1 MGSEKFGNTRQMDE
15 IEQALRSLLEN
26 GNNTSRGTGE
36 TWKQQES
43 EQREDDTL
51 QGEPSWNRETEPF
64 WKQKSQP
71 TSKQEQEP
79 TWLQE
84 PKPNWQQEEE
94 LPLDWR
100 QESSVEQ
107 EQASFGEQEQGASWE
122 QEEQEQESPG
132 EQEQDS
138 FWEQQGEPERHIR
151 GRANRKKGKPK
162 KKRKNNTK
170 LVVALCI
177 VAAAVV
183 ALGGVIGTGLTVVHS
198 KLDMVGQVK
207 VNREAL
213 NIDPKVAKD
222 LANYRNIALLGID
235 SRDMDSD
242 KQTRSDAMIVAS
254 VDKRTNEVRLVSL
267 YRDTY
272 VNIGDNYGLDK
283 MTHAY
288 YYGGATQTMQT
299 INRNL
304 DLNCEEVVVVNWKS
318 VADTIDLLGGIDIKI
333 EESEIN
339 EMNKYIKDTQKN
351 VGGSKKKIKKAGKQT
366 LNGIQAVTY
375 ARIRKDSAQGDHRRN
390 ERMKAVLTA
399 AFNKAK
405 TLSLSQLNEIANQVL
420 PEIKT
425 NMTTNQMMEI
435 LLELASYSI
444 TESESWPYEWTDWT
458 YNGVWYGPPVTL
470 ERNVAELHEEFFEQ
484 KDYEPTDKVKE
495 ISESI
500 SSITG
505 KW

>member
-1 MGSEKFGNTRQMDE
+1 MGSEKFDNTRQMDE
-15 IEQALRSLLEN
+15 IEQALRSLLDKGDQSTKEKRE
-26 GNNTSRGTGE
+26 SEE
-36 TWKQQES
+36 TAGRLEAESFWKPERTVRAPKRESFWEPEKTPNWISEEPERES
-43 EQREDDTL
+43 EQENSWEA
-51 QGEPSWNRETEPF
+51 EPSWEPAV
-64 WKQKSQP
+64 
-71 TSKQEQEP
+71 
-79 TWLQE
+79 E
-84 PKPNWQQEEE
+84 PKRSKK
-94 LPLDWR
+94 R
-100 QESSVEQ
+100 QE
-107 EQASFGEQEQGASWE
+107 
-122 QEEQEQESPG
+122 
-132 EQEQDS
+132 
-138 FWEQQGEPERHIR
+138 
-151 GRANRKKGKPK
+151 KPK
-162 KKRKNNTK
+162 KKRKNTK
-170 LVVALCI
+170 LIVITSVVL
-177 VAAAVV
+177 AAVL

-207 VNREAL
+207 VNRKAL
-213 NIDPKVAKD
+213 GIDARVAKD

-235 SRDMDSD
+235 ARDMDND
-242 KQTRSDAMIVAS
+242 KQTRSDAMIIAS
-254 VDKRTNEVRLVSL
+254 VDKQTNEVRLVSL

-288 YYGGATQTMQT
+288 FYGGATQTLQT

-318 VADTIDLLGGIDIKI
+318 VADTVDALGGLEIEIK
-333 EESEIN
+333 ESEIK

-351 VGGSKKKIKKAGKQT
+351 IGGSKKKIKKAGKQT

-390 ERMKAVLTA
+390 ERMKIVLAA

-405 TLSLSQLNEIANQVL
+405 TLSLNQLNEIANEIL

-444 TESESWPYEWTDWT
+444 TDSKSWPYQWTDWT
-458 YNGVWYGPPVTL
+458 YNGIWYGPPVTL
-470 ERNVAELHEEFFEQ
+470 ERNVTQLHEEFFKQ
-484 KDYEPTDKVKE
+484 KDYEPTDKVKS
-495 ISESI
+495 ISDSI

>member
-1 MGSEKFGNTRQMDE
+1 MGSEKFDNTRQMDE
-15 IEQALRSLLEN
+15 IEQALRSLLDKGDQSTKEKRE
-26 GNNTSRGTGE
+26 SEE
-36 TWKQQES
+36 TAGRLEADSFWKPERTVRAPKRESFWEPEKTPNWISEESERES
-43 EQREDDTL
+43 EQENSWEA
-51 QGEPSWNRETEPF
+51 EPSWEPAV
-64 WKQKSQP
+64 
-71 TSKQEQEP
+71 
-79 TWLQE
+79 E
-84 PKPNWQQEEE
+84 PKRNKK
-94 LPLDWR
+94 R
-100 QESSVEQ
+100 QE
-107 EQASFGEQEQGASWE
+107 
-122 QEEQEQESPG
+122 
-132 EQEQDS
+132 
-138 FWEQQGEPERHIR
+138 
-151 GRANRKKGKPK
+151 KPR
-162 KKRKNNTK
+162 KKRKNTK
-170 LVVALCI
+170 LIVITSVVL
-177 VAAAVV
+177 AAVL

-207 VNREAL
+207 VNRKAL
-213 NIDPKVAKD
+213 GIDARVAKD

-235 SRDMDSD
+235 ARDMDND
-242 KQTRSDAMIVAS
+242 KQTRSDAMIIAS
-254 VDKRTNEVRLVSL
+254 VDKQTNEVRLVSL

-288 YYGGATQTMQT
+288 FYGGATQTLQT

-318 VADTIDLLGGIDIKI
+318 VADTVDALGGLEIEIK
-333 EESEIN
+333 ESEIK

-351 VGGSKKKIKKAGKQT
+351 IGGSKKKIKKAGKQT

-390 ERMKAVLTA
+390 ERMKIVLAA

-405 TLSLSQLNEIANQVL
+405 TLSLNQLNEIANEIL

-425 NMTTNQMMEI
+425 NMTTNQMMEV

-444 TESESWPYEWTDWT
+444 TDSKSWPYQWTDWT
-458 YNGVWYGPPVTL
+458 YNGIWYGPPVTL
-470 ERNVAELHEEFFEQ
+470 ERNVTQLHEEFFKQ
-484 KDYEPTDKVKE
+484 KDYEPTDKVKS
-495 ISESI
+495 ISDSI

>member
-1 MGSEKFGNTRQMDE
+1 MGSEKFENTKQIDE
-15 IEQALRSLLEN
+15 IEQALRSLLDKGDQSTEEKQEAKETAN
-26 GNNTSRGTGE
+26 GLDLESF
-36 TWKQQES
+36 WKPAGAVRAPKQES
-43 EQREDDTL
+43 FWESEKTPQWTPE
-51 QGEPSWNRETEPF
+51 EP
-64 WKQKSQP
+64 
-71 TSKQEQEP
+71 EQE
-79 TWLQE
+79 L
-84 PKPNWQQEEE
+84 EEE
-94 LPLDWR
+94 NPWEED
-100 QESSVEQ
+100 
-107 EQASFGEQEQGASWE
+107 ASWE
-122 QEEQEQESPG
+122 PAV
-132 EQEQDS
+132 
-138 FWEQQGEPERHIR
+138 EPKRSR
-151 GRANRKKGKPK
+151 KARAKQKTPK
-162 KKRKNNTK
+162 KKKKNTK
-170 LVVALCI
+170 LI
-177 VAAAVV
+177 VITSIVLAAVL

-207 VNREAL
+207 VNRKAL
-213 NIDPKVAKD
+213 GIDSRVAKE
-222 LANYRNIALLGID
+222 LTNYRNIALLGID
-235 SRDMDSD
+235 ARDMNDD
-242 KQTRSDAMIVAS
+242 KQTRSDAMIIAS

-288 YYGGATQTMQT
+288 FYGGATQTLQT

-318 VADTIDLLGGIDIKI
+318 VADTVDALGGLDIEIK
-333 EESEIN
+333 ESEIK

-351 VGGSKKKIKKAGKQT
+351 IGGSKKKIKKAGKQT

-390 ERMKAVLTA
+390 ERMKIVLAA

-405 TLSLSQLNEIANQVL
+405 TLSLNQLNEIANEIL
-420 PEIKT
+420 PDIKT

-444 TESESWPYEWTDWT
+444 TESKSWPYHWTDWT
-458 YNGVWYGPPVTL
+458 YNGIWYGPPVTL
-470 ERNVAELHEEFFEQ
+470 ERNVVQLHEEFFEQ
-484 KDYEPTDKVKE
+484 KDYQPTDKVKS
-495 ISESI
+495 ISDSI

>member
-1 MGSEKFGNTRQMDE
+1 MGSEKFDNTRQMDE
-15 IEQALRSLLEN
+15 IEQALRSLLDKGDQSTKEKRE
-26 GNNTSRGTGE
+26 SEE
-36 TWKQQES
+36 TAGRLEAESFWKPERTVRAPKRESFWEPEKTPNWISEESERES
-43 EQREDDTL
+43 EQENSWEA
-51 QGEPSWNRETEPF
+51 EPSWEPAV
-64 WKQKSQP
+64 
-71 TSKQEQEP
+71 
-79 TWLQE
+79 E
-84 PKPNWQQEEE
+84 PKRNKK
-94 LPLDWR
+94 R
-100 QESSVEQ
+100 QE
-107 EQASFGEQEQGASWE
+107 
-122 QEEQEQESPG
+122 
-132 EQEQDS
+132 
-138 FWEQQGEPERHIR
+138 
-151 GRANRKKGKPK
+151 KPR
-162 KKRKNNTK
+162 KKRKNTK
-170 LVVALCI
+170 LIVITSVVL
-177 VAAAVV
+177 AAVL

-207 VNREAL
+207 VNRKAL
-213 NIDPKVAKD
+213 GIDAKVAKD

-235 SRDMDSD
+235 ARDMDND
-242 KQTRSDAMIVAS
+242 KQTRSDAMIIAS
-254 VDKRTNEVRLVSL
+254 VDKQTNEVRLVSL

-288 YYGGATQTMQT
+288 FYGGATQTLQT

-318 VADTIDLLGGIDIKI
+318 VADTVDALGGLEIEIK
-333 EESEIN
+333 ESEIK

-351 VGGSKKKIKKAGKQT
+351 IGGSKKKIKKAGKQT

-390 ERMKAVLTA
+390 ERMKIVLAA

-405 TLSLSQLNEIANQVL
+405 TLSLNQLNEIANEIL

-425 NMTTNQMMEI
+425 NMTTNQMMEV

-444 TESESWPYEWTDWT
+444 TDSKSWPYQWTDWT
-458 YNGVWYGPPVTL
+458 YNGIWYGPPVTL
-470 ERNVAELHEEFFEQ
+470 ERNVTQLHEEFFKQ
-484 KDYEPTDKVKE
+484 KNYEPTDKVKS
-495 ISESI
+495 ISDSI

>member
-1 MGSEKFGNTRQMDE
+1 MGSEKFDNTRQMDE
-15 IEQALRSLLEN
+15 IEQALRSLLDKGDQSTKEKRE
-26 GNNTSRGTGE
+26 SEE
-36 TWKQQES
+36 TAGRLEAESFWKPERTVRAPKRESFWEPEKTPNWISEESERES
-43 EQREDDTL
+43 EQENSWEA
-51 QGEPSWNRETEPF
+51 EPSWEPAV
-64 WKQKSQP
+64 
-71 TSKQEQEP
+71 
-79 TWLQE
+79 E
-84 PKPNWQQEEE
+84 PKRNKK
-94 LPLDWR
+94 R
-100 QESSVEQ
+100 QE
-107 EQASFGEQEQGASWE
+107 
-122 QEEQEQESPG
+122 
-132 EQEQDS
+132 
-138 FWEQQGEPERHIR
+138 
-151 GRANRKKGKPK
+151 KPR
-162 KKRKNNTK
+162 KKRKNTK
-170 LVVALCI
+170 LIVITSVVL
-177 VAAAVV
+177 AAVL

-207 VNREAL
+207 VNRKAL
-213 NIDPKVAKD
+213 GIDARVAKD

-235 SRDMDSD
+235 ARDMDND
-242 KQTRSDAMIVAS
+242 KQTRSDAMIIAS
-254 VDKRTNEVRLVSL
+254 VDKQTNEVRLVSL

-288 YYGGATQTMQT
+288 FYGGATQTLQT

-318 VADTIDLLGGIDIKI
+318 VADTVDALGGLEIEIK
-333 EESEIN
+333 ESEIK

-351 VGGSKKKIKKAGKQT
+351 IGGSKKKIKKAGKQT

-390 ERMKAVLTA
+390 ERMKIVLAA

-405 TLSLSQLNEIANQVL
+405 TLSLNQLNEIANEIL

-425 NMTTNQMMEI
+425 NMTTNQMMEV

-444 TESESWPYEWTDWT
+444 TDSKSWPYQWTDWT
-458 YNGVWYGPPVTL
+458 YNGIWYGPPVTL
-470 ERNVAELHEEFFEQ
+470 ERNVTQLHEEFFKQ
-484 KDYEPTDKVKE
+484 KDYEPTDKVKS
-495 ISESI
+495 ISDSI

>member
-1 MGSEKFGNTRQMDE
+1 MGSEKFDNTRQMDE
-15 IEQALRSLLEN
+15 IEQALRSLLDKGDQSTKEKRE
-26 GNNTSRGTGE
+26 SEE
-36 TWKQQES
+36 TAGRLEAESFWKPERTVRAPKRESFWEPEKTPNWISEESERES
-43 EQREDDTL
+43 EQENSWEA
-51 QGEPSWNRETEPF
+51 EPSWEPAV
-64 WKQKSQP
+64 
-71 TSKQEQEP
+71 
-79 TWLQE
+79 E
-84 PKPNWQQEEE
+84 PKRSKK
-94 LPLDWR
+94 R
-100 QESSVEQ
+100 QE
-107 EQASFGEQEQGASWE
+107 
-122 QEEQEQESPG
+122 
-132 EQEQDS
+132 
-138 FWEQQGEPERHIR
+138 
-151 GRANRKKGKPK
+151 KPK
-162 KKRKNNTK
+162 KKRKNTK
-170 LVVALCI
+170 LIVITSVVL
-177 VAAAVV
+177 AAVL

-207 VNREAL
+207 VNRKAL
-213 NIDPKVAKD
+213 GIDAKVAKD

-235 SRDMDSD
+235 ARDMDND
-242 KQTRSDAMIVAS
+242 KQTRSDAMIIAS
-254 VDKRTNEVRLVSL
+254 VDKQTNEVRLVSL

-288 YYGGATQTMQT
+288 FYGGATQTLQT

-318 VADTIDLLGGIDIKI
+318 VADTVDALGGLEIEIK
-333 EESEIN
+333 ESEIK

-351 VGGSKKKIKKAGKQT
+351 IGGSKKKIKKAGKQT

-390 ERMKAVLTA
+390 ERMKIVLAA

-405 TLSLSQLNEIANQVL
+405 TLSLNQLNEIANEIL

-444 TESESWPYEWTDWT
+444 TDSKSWPYQWTDWT
-458 YNGVWYGPPVTL
+458 YNGIWYGPPVTL
-470 ERNVAELHEEFFEQ
+470 ERNVTQLHEEFFKQ
-484 KDYEPTDKVKE
+484 KDYEPTDKVKS
-495 ISESI
+495 ISDSI

>member
-1 MGSEKFGNTRQMDE
+1 MGSEKFDNTRQMDE
-15 IEQALRSLLEN
+15 IEQALRSLLDKGDQSTKEKRE
-26 GNNTSRGTGE
+26 SEE
-36 TWKQQES
+36 TAGRLEAESFWKPERTVRAPKRESFWEPEKTPNWISEESERES
-43 EQREDDTL
+43 EQENSWEA
-51 QGEPSWNRETEPF
+51 EPSWEPAV
-64 WKQKSQP
+64 
-71 TSKQEQEP
+71 
-79 TWLQE
+79 E
-84 PKPNWQQEEE
+84 PKRNKK
-94 LPLDWR
+94 R
-100 QESSVEQ
+100 QE
-107 EQASFGEQEQGASWE
+107 
-122 QEEQEQESPG
+122 
-132 EQEQDS
+132 
-138 FWEQQGEPERHIR
+138 
-151 GRANRKKGKPK
+151 KPR
-162 KKRKNNTK
+162 KKRKNTK
-170 LVVALCI
+170 LIVITSVVL
-177 VAAAVV
+177 AAVL

-207 VNREAL
+207 VNRKAL
-213 NIDPKVAKD
+213 GIDARVAKD

-235 SRDMDSD
+235 ARDMDND
-242 KQTRSDAMIVAS
+242 KQTRSDAMIIAS
-254 VDKRTNEVRLVSL
+254 VDKQTNEVRLVSL

-288 YYGGATQTMQT
+288 FYGGATQTLQT

-318 VADTIDLLGGIDIKI
+318 VADTVDALGGLEIEIK
-333 EESEIN
+333 ESEIK

-351 VGGSKKKIKKAGKQT
+351 IGGSKKKIKKAGKQT

-390 ERMKAVLTA
+390 ERMKIVLAA

-405 TLSLSQLNEIANQVL
+405 TLSLNQLNEIANEIL

-444 TESESWPYEWTDWT
+444 TDSKSWPYQWTDWT
-458 YNGVWYGPPVTL
+458 YNGIWYGPPVTL
-470 ERNVAELHEEFFEQ
+470 ERNVTQLHEEFFKQ
-484 KDYEPTDKVKE
+484 KDYEPTDKVKS
-495 ISESI
+495 ISDSI

>member
-1 MGSEKFGNTRQMDE
+1 MGSEKFDNTRQMDE
-15 IEQALRSLLEN
+15 IEQALRSLLDKGDQSTKEKRE
-26 GNNTSRGTGE
+26 SEE
-36 TWKQQES
+36 TAGRLEAESFWKPERTVRAPKRESFWEPEKTPNWISEEPKRES
-43 EQREDDTL
+43 EQENSWEA
-51 QGEPSWNRETEPF
+51 EPSWEPAV
-64 WKQKSQP
+64 
-71 TSKQEQEP
+71 
-79 TWLQE
+79 E
-84 PKPNWQQEEE
+84 PKRSKK
-94 LPLDWR
+94 R
-100 QESSVEQ
+100 QE
-107 EQASFGEQEQGASWE
+107 
-122 QEEQEQESPG
+122 
-132 EQEQDS
+132 
-138 FWEQQGEPERHIR
+138 
-151 GRANRKKGKPK
+151 KPK
-162 KKRKNNTK
+162 KKRKNTK
-170 LVVALCI
+170 LIVITSVVL
-177 VAAAVV
+177 VAVL

-207 VNREAL
+207 VNRKAL
-213 NIDPKVAKD
+213 GIDAKVAKD

-235 SRDMDSD
+235 ARDMDND
-242 KQTRSDAMIVAS
+242 KQTRSDAMIIAS
-254 VDKRTNEVRLVSL
+254 VDKQTNEVRLVSL

-288 YYGGATQTMQT
+288 FYGGATQTLQT

-318 VADTIDLLGGIDIKI
+318 VADTVDALGGLEIEIK
-333 EESEIN
+333 ESEIK

-351 VGGSKKKIKKAGKQT
+351 IGGSKKQIKKAGKQT

-390 ERMKAVLTA
+390 ERMKIVLAA

-405 TLSLSQLNEIANQVL
+405 TLSLNQLNEIANEIL

-444 TESESWPYEWTDWT
+444 TDSKSWPYQWTDWT
-458 YNGVWYGPPVTL
+458 YNGIWYGPPVTL
-470 ERNVAELHEEFFEQ
+470 ERNVTQLHEEFFKQ
-484 KDYEPTDKVKE
+484 KDYEPTDKVKS
-495 ISESI
+495 ISDSI